1 MGFDQEW
8 AALREQATARQESDT
23 RLNQVPGD
31 PSGPTGP
38 GGPADFGS
46 SPAMKK
52 AAANEIANVIKG
64 DTKTATEKADEASES
79 AIKGFD
85 GWQTAAG
92 LKKVQ
97 ETWDKQVKT
106 LMGRLAHEES
116 SLRGTNGYFTGNEL
130 GINSMFGTLPKSK
143 LDGIDQ
149 GR

>member
-8 AALREQATARQESDT
+8 AALREQAIARQESDT
-23 RLNQVPGD
+23 RLNQLPGD

-46 SPAMKK
+46 TPAMKK
-52 AAANEIANVIKG
+52 AAANEIANRIKG
-64 DTKTATEKADEASES
+64 DTKLATEKADEASES

-85 GWQTAAG
+85 GWQTDAG

-97 ETWDKQVKT
+97 ETWDKQVNA
-106 LMGRLAHEES
+106 LMGRLAHEEN
-116 SLRGTNGYFTGNEL
+116 SLRGTNGYFTENDL

-143 LDGIDQ
+143 LEGFK
-149 GR
+149 